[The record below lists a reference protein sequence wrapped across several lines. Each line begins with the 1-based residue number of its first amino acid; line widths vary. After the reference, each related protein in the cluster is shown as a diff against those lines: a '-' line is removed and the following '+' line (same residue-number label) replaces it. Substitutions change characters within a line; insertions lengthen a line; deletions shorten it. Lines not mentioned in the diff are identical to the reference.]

1 MPNDLVV
8 QSLMAVRTG
17 TEGGS
22 EAKAAASQPPPQPE
36 RAANPSPFPNP
47 SLRLDSA
54 LGLVVLEFR
63 SDTGVVTASIPS
75 QRQLQ
80 AYQKWAETH
89 AGPTPFADSAATAA
103 AAVPASDQ
111 QPPAPNT
118 PPAKTAPAP
127 SRTSS

>member
-8 QSLMAVRTG
+8 RPLTAVHTG
-17 TEGGS
+17 TEGS
-22 EAKAAASQPPPQPE
+22 AEAKPAANQPLPQPE
-36 RAANPSPFPNP
+36 RAANPSPIPNP

-63 SDTGVVTASIPS
+63 SDTGVVTKSIPS

-89 AGPTPFADSAATAA
+89 AGPAPFADSTALAPAAS
-103 AAVPASDQ
+103 ASDQ
-111 QPPAPNT
+111 QPLASNT
-118 PPAKTAPAP
+118 APAKRAPAP
-127 SRTSS
+127 S

>member
-1 MPNDLVV
+1 MSNDLVV
-8 QSLMAVRTG
+8 QPLTALRTG
-17 TEGGS
+17 TEGGG

-36 RAANPSPFPNP
+36 RAANPSTIPNP

-63 SDTGVVTASIPS
+63 SDTGVVTTSIPS

-89 AGPTPFADSAATAA
+89 AGPTPFADSAEPAPAA
-103 AAVPASDQ
+103 SASDL

-118 PPAKTAPAP
+118 APAKRAPAP